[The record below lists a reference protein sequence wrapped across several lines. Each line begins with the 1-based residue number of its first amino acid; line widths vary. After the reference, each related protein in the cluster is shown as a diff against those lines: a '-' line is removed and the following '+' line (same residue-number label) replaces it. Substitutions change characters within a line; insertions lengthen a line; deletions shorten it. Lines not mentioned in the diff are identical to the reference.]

1 MKAAARHHRRTD
13 RAVGYGHF
21 MEMTTPVGIAV
32 AVIALFL
39 IFKVGQTIMK
49 VVLLLVVAVG
59 LYIAFGDQLPPG
71 INPFD

>member
-1 MKAAARHHRRTD
+1 
-13 RAVGYGHF
+13 

-39 IFKVGQTIMK
+39 VFKVAKTVVK

-71 INPFD
+71 LNPFD